1 MKFTA
6 ERPKYFYAA
15 GLILFMRAPRTALE
29 EEVFQTLSA
38 KWIQWFDDAL
48 TYAYFQTKR
57 PPV

>member
-29 EEVFQTLSA
+29 EEVFLQNG
-38 KWIQWFDDAL
+38 FNGL
-48 TYAYFQTKR
+48 TTR
-57 PPV
+57 